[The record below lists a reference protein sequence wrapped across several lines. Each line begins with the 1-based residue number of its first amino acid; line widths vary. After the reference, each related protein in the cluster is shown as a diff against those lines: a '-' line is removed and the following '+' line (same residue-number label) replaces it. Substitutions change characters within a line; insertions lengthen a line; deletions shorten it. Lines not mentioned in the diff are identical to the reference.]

1 MYGNNGVYGNYGH
14 NGHNA
19 PPVNFP
25 AGSYA
30 SPAPHGNPAYP
41 GASAAHSLPPVP
53 NAAYYRSPYASTS
66 ASHPMQASSASVNPE
81 YAFYPAAPQAPSSHS
96 HHSQQSRHHHAPPI
110 SAAPAGYSQSQAV
123 VHTHGIGQA
132 TGNSAGDAMSGYLRA
147 HEGQFNYEFGNYPH
161 TEDWHRKA
169 GFRKAIGNLPCKKG
183 KDSTVLNCWGL
194 VFYTQ
199 YQAGVLDK
207 HQLRQ
212 RTIDNRSQNRHL
224 KGSEYTRATGHN
236 LHRDLVGNA
245 AMYEARTFNYSH
257 IPEGSTVLFLQKHA
271 NGEILPSHAAVML
284 DHGQMGHLIQ
294 APASRFALSRP
305 AIAYGKLEI
314 TDPHSVAHVANE
326 MMGHGSTLLVAHTN
340 GPQSFVA
347 ENVGR

>member
-1 MYGNNGVYGNYGH
+1 MHSNNGIHGNYGH
-14 NGHNA
+14 NT

-25 AGSYA
+25 AGAYA
-30 SPAPHGNPAYP
+30 PRTPQGNPAYP
-41 GASAAHSLPPVP
+41 GASASHSLPPVP
-53 NAAYYRSPYASTS
+53 HAVYYRSPYAAAPT
-66 ASHPMQASSASVNPE
+66 SHPMQASSASAHPE
-81 YAFYPAAPQAPSSHS
+81 YAFYPAAPQAPAGHS
-96 HHSQQSRHHHAPPI
+96 HHSHYSQQSRHHHAAPI
-110 SAAPAGYSQSQAV
+110 AAAPVGYSQSQSVA
-123 VHTHGIGQA
+123 HTHGIGQA
-132 TGNSAGDAMSGYLRA
+132 AGNSAADAMSAYLRA

-194 VFYTQ
+194 VFYAQ

-212 RTIDNRSQNRHL
+212 RTADNRTQNRHL
-224 KGSEYTRATGHN
+224 KGNDYTRATGHN
-236 LHRDLVGNA
+236 LRRDLVA
-245 AMYEARTFNYSH
+245 HAPLYEARHFNFNNV
-257 IPEGSTVLFLQKHA
+257 PEGSTVLFLQKHA

-294 APASRFALSRP
+294 ATASSFALSRP
-305 AIAYGKLEI
+305 AIAHGKLEI
-314 TDPHSVAHVANE
+314 TDPHAVAQVAHE

-340 GPQSFVA
+340 GPQSFVG
-347 ENVGR
+347 ENLGH